1 MGKDVLLIDDNANIR
16 GLLKMMLK
24 PLNFS
29 IREAENGLLGLESVR
44 VHPPDVI
51 FLDLDMPVMGG
62 MEFLK
67 AYKDTGTAEAI
78 VIVCST
84 LNSMDKIVEALH
96 LGADEYI
103 MKPFDES
110 ILVSKLQSLLF
121 AKQ

>member
-24 PLNFS
+24 PLNFT
-29 IREAENGLLGLESVR
+29 IREAENGLLGLGSVR

-67 AYKDTGTAEAI
+67 EYKSTGIGNAVI
-78 VIVCST
+78 IVCST

>member
-24 PLNFS
+24 PLNFT